1 MARVHVKKALFLL
14 DRVHL
19 FAIQKEGDG
28 SLQQEINVS
37 QICLKA
43 LLFVQRNNHHFS
55 FFHRLVFFVTCLC
68 CTGVQE
74 LKCFYST
81 YRLFPHAFYQNILIE
96 Q

>member
-43 LLFVQRNNHHFS
+43 LLIRSKKQPS
-55 FFHRLVFFVTCLC
+55 FFFFSSFSVFCNMFMLYWSSRANV
-68 CTGVQE
+68 
-74 LKCFYST
+74 F
-81 YRLFPHAFYQNILIE
+81 LFHI
-96 Q
+96 